1 MLMITVFGSGIPQLI
16 LAMSITGIPSRAR
29 MIRTRTHSIKEKE
42 FIESEKAMGA
52 SDLRTIFIHILPQTT
67 SYLTITFSNEM
78 SANILGMVSLSYLGV
93 GLDPLLPSWGGMV
106 QEGQRVVFGLPHLV
120 LYPSIAIVIT
130 VFAMAML
137 SDGLRDLLDPK
148 LRR

>member
-1 MLMITVFGSGIPQLI
+1 MSG
-16 LAMSITGIPSRAR
+16 
-29 MIRTRTHSIKEKE
+29 
-42 FIESEKAMGA
+42 
-52 SDLRTIFIHILPQTT
+52 
-67 SYLTITFSNEM
+67 
-78 SANILGMVSLSYLGV
+78 NILGMVSLSYLGV

-106 QEGQRVVFGLPHLV
+106 QEGQRVVLGLPHIV
-120 LYPSIAIVIT
+120 LYPSIAIVAT